1 LVPQKF
7 HKWFHVFGKKTSE
20 RILTKKLWD
29 YAMEVKEGFVLRN
42 GKVYLLSR
50 EKREKVCEFIKK
62 QLRKR
67 YIRLLK
73 LPQMTSVF
81 FIEKKNG
88 KKYMV

>member
-1 LVPQKF
+1 MLVSK
-7 HKWFHVFGKKTSE
+7 HSIT
-20 RILTKKLWD
+20 TKKLWD
-29 YAMEVKEGFVLRN
+29 YAMEVKKRFVLRN

-50 EKREKVCEFIKK
+50 EKREKVCEFIKE

-81 FIEKKNG
+81 FIGKKNG